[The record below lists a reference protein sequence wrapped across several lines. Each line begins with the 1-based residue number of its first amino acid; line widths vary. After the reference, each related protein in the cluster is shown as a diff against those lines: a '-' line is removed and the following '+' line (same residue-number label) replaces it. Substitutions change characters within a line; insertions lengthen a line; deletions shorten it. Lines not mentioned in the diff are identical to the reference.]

1 MCTHRRPRV
10 LPHTTAV
17 VSGEGPVHRN
27 PALDSVSCLDALFQ
41 HTEGKEGLRRGDRAG
56 GGEGLTPCSLS
67 LAHLEVPIRSASPG
81 QWPEVSGRVEPS
93 FPWPHSQE
101 LGSCG
106 TLLPF
111 WGSSEG
117 SGRQD
122 PGSLASLCW
131 RNTPSGRIRTA
142 RSAGPPRWAPPD
154 SGVGSQGR
162 GFPGYRAPDWLPR
175 GQVTE
180 PLPALLSSQGATV
193 WGHRRGQRGKDGP
206 FPGFR
211 DAGCQPPGTRSDLI
225 RASTP
230 RQGGHS
236 PELSGQGAELYC
248 SSPSSS
254 ASIYCVF
261 H

>member
-1 MCTHRRPRV
+1 MCPCV
-10 LPHTTAV
+10 HTQAPKGPSAHNSCSLRGGTCPPEPC
-17 VSGEGPVHRN
+17 SGFCEVPGCPIPTYR
-27 PALDSVSCLDALFQ
+27 
-41 HTEGKEGLRRGDRAG
+41 GKEGLRRGARAG

-106 TLLPF
+106 TLLPL

-180 PLPALLSSQGATV
+180 PLPALLSSQG
-193 WGHRRGQRGKDGP
+193 P
-206 FPGFR
+206 
-211 DAGCQPPGTRSDLI
+211 
-225 RASTP
+225 
-230 RQGGHS
+230 
-236 PELSGQGAELYC
+236 LSGVTEGGREGRMG
-248 SSPSSS
+248 PSLDSGMRA
-254 ASIYCVF
+254 ASLQAPGLI
-261 H
+261 